1 MRYDA
6 VVLDLDGTLLNTLPD
21 ITRVVN
27 GVIADIGMAPVSRE
41 RIRSLV
47 GSGVEAL
54 LEGLGVPGQWNAPLS
69 EEISSRYAR
78 MNDPM
83 SEVFPGVSG
92 MLDALFKWGGPVC
105 VLSNKTTAGVRKAL
119 GDHFSGYPFSAVRGS
134 VKGRPAKPSPDV
146 LLEMLSEVGAAPERA
161 VMAGDGETDVKV
173 AAAAG
178 TVHIACLWGYRER
191 KKLERAGASV
201 FAESPLDVLRIL
213 GLRP

>member
-1 MRYDA
+1 MKYDA
-6 VVLDLDGTLLNTLPD
+6 VILDLDGTLLNTLPD

-54 LEGLGVPGQWNAPLS
+54 LEGLGVPEQWNAPLS

-83 SEVFPGVSG
+83 SEVFPGVTR
-92 MLDALFKWGGPVC
+92 MLEVLFQGGAPVC
-105 VLSNKTTAGVRKAL
+105 VLSNKTTAGVKKAL
-119 GDHFSGYPFSAVRGS
+119 DHHFPEYPFTAFRGS
-134 VKGRPAKPSPDV
+134 APGRPAKPSPDV
-146 LLEMLSEVGAAPERA
+146 LLEILGEAGVKPEEA
-161 VMAGDGETDVKV
+161 VMAGDGETDVRV

-178 TVHIACLWGYRER
+178 TAHIACLWGYRSREV
-191 KKLERAGASV
+191 LAGEGADV

-213 GLRP
+213 ELLP